1 MKRITTIL
9 IAAIIALGTTNV
21 FAAKEKATKP
31 AKAEKANKPKVELVD
46 VELSGTLI
54 KKERTVKNKK
64 DNTEK
69 TVAMYALKTDTGMV
83 RLPSS
88 KDIDFNNLVDQ
99 AVTVTGKGFTK
110 GEGDKA
116 KTFVKTVSEVK
127 ASN

>member
-1 MKRITTIL
+1 MKHITTIL
-9 IAAIIALGTTNV
+9 IAAIIALGTTSV
-21 FAAKEKATKP
+21 FAAKEKAAKP
-31 AKAEKANKPKVELVD
+31 AKAEKAKVELVD
-46 VELSGTLI
+46 LELSGTLV

-88 KDIDFNNLVDQ
+88 KDIDFTNLVDQ